1 VPVEVLY
8 GLIAVLLSAVLA
20 LSGLW
25 VRSQDKHREWATGL
39 LTQHAQD
46 IAVMRRDFDAV
57 LKAINRMEETFARH
71 NEREQRVQDA
81 LIRKLGLEVD

>member
-1 VPVEVLY
+1 
-8 GLIAVLLSAVLA
+8 
-20 LSGLW
+20 
-25 VRSQDKHREWATGL
+25 
-39 LTQHAQD
+39 
-46 IAVMRRDFDAV
+46 V